1 VFSFPEGLVAMTTW
15 MRLIAPIISTHS
27 LFNQTSTA
35 MTTATTNEPTLARP
49 AARKGSRKKRIAPV
63 AGTVELVPVGDD
75 GLDNNKYTKVP
86 VEKVLKMIDD
96 YRNGSS
102 GQSNGEGNKAG
113 DDGKVWS
120 CWICL
125 DAILR
130 LFELDPD
137 LENVIKHILKKGE
150 VSGIRIHKGRSNG
163 KENFVLTTTRELT
176 EKGTY
181 GAVITRQP
189 DRLEPGNRV
198 LYIDDTHT
206 DPYGGSMCPPCNA

>member
-1 VFSFPEGLVAMTTW
+1 M
-15 MRLIAPIISTHS
+15 
-27 LFNQTSTA
+27 
-35 MTTATTNEPTLARP
+35 NETLPARP
-49 AARKGSRKKRIAPV
+49 AERKGNRKKVSARV
-63 AGTVELVPVGDD
+63 AGTVQLVPVGDAA
-75 GLDNNKYTKVP
+75 LDANQYTEIP

-96 YRNGSS
+96 YRFGGHSGATGKGSLAS
-102 GQSNGEGNKAG
+102 DEGKA
-113 DDGKVWS
+113 WS

-137 LENVIKHILKKGE
+137 LENVVKHILKKGE

-163 KENFVLTTTRELT
+163 KENFVLTTTRELQ
-176 EKGTY
+176 EKGAQ
-181 GAVITRQP
+181 GEKITRQP

-206 DPYGGSMCPPCNA
+206 DPYGGSICPPCNN

>member
-1 VFSFPEGLVAMTTW
+1 MT
-15 MRLIAPIISTHS
+15 IAST
-27 LFNQTSTA
+27 NGTA
-35 MTTATTNEPTLARP
+35 QAQP
-49 AARKGSRKKRIAPV
+49 APGKSSRKKGGAPV
-63 AGTVELVPVGDD
+63 AGTVQLVPVGDA
-75 GLDNNKYTKVP
+75 GLDANQYTQIP
-86 VEKVLKMIDD
+86 VEKVLKMIDE
-96 YRNGSS
+96 YRNGGS
-102 GQSNGEGNKAG
+102 GHSDGEGGQAG

-163 KENFVLTTTRELT
+163 KENFVLTTTRELKQ
-176 EKGTY
+176 KGTY
-181 GAVITRQP
+181 GKAVTRQP

-206 DPYGGSMCPPCNA
+206 DPYGGSMCPPCNN